1 MRVLITGS
9 GGRIGRSLYP
19 ELVRRGHDVVGV
31 DLSTRMGTC
40 DIEANLLDAGE
51 TYALVARVRP
61 VAIIH
66 LAGLATP
73 FSRPEHVLF
82 AANTQATFQVC
93 QAAAD
98 FGAGAVLCASS
109 PTVIG
114 YGNPAGWTPSYL
126 PLDEA
131 HPVRP
136 WHAYAMSKI
145 VAEAIVRGFAVQQ
158 GERCKYFTFRPC
170 YVVAPE
176 EWESGVATQLGHTMA
191 DRLRDPSLAAVSLFN
206 YIDARDVARLIAAVC
221 ERAETLPNGEC
232 FFASAAD
239 ALAIQPLAEVLPRYV
254 PATAPFAKRLT
265 GTQPA
270 FSSAKA
276 MRLLDWVPRHSW
288 RDDLTESV

>member
-19 ELVRRGHDVVGV
+19 ELARRGHDVVGV

-40 DIEANLLDAGE
+40 DIEGNLLDAGE
-51 TYALVARVRP
+51 AYALVARVRP
-61 VAIIH
+61 EAIVH
-66 LAGLATP
+66 LAGLPTP

-82 AANTQATFQVC
+82 TANTQAAFHIC

-98 FGAGAVLCASS
+98 FGVAAVLCASS

-114 YGNPAGWTPSYL
+114 YGNPAGWAPDYL
-126 PLDEA
+126 PLDEV

-136 WHAYAMSKI
+136 WHAYAMSKVVVEDI
-145 VAEAIVRGFAVQQ
+145 ARGFAVQQ
-158 GERCKYFTFRPC
+158 GDRCKYFAFRPC

-176 EWESGVATQLGHTMA
+176 EWGAGVATQLGHTMG

-206 YIDARDVARLIAAVC
+206 YIDARDVARLIAAIC
-221 ERAETLPNGEC
+221 ECAETLPNGEC

-239 ALAIQPLAEVLPRYV
+239 ALAVQPLAEALPRYV
-254 PATAPFAKRLT
+254 PAAASFAVQLT

-276 MRLLDWVPRHSW
+276 MRLLGWIPRHSW
-288 RDDLTESV
+288 RNELAEPV